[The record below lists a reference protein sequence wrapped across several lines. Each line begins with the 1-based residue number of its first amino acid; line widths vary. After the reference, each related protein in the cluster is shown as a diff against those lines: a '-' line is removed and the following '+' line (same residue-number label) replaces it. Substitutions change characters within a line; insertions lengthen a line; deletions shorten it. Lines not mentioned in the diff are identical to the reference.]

1 MNLQTQ
7 IYTLATTLKTKLIN
21 LDFKLFENS
30 REATK
35 LDIDGIIIEVY
46 YDDCDKFKLIDLHF
60 MEYQSIISF
69 SKEEQKL
76 IAEHID
82 SLPIS

>member
-7 IYTLATTLKTKLIN
+7 IYNLATALKTKLIN

-69 SKEEQKL
+69 NDAEQKF
-76 IAEHID
+76 ISGYID
-82 SLPIS
+82 SLPIP